1 MHTNKSIQQH
11 LTVVHK
17 TTLSSYYATYVMK
30 NKGRNESPTKTQ
42 PQDPSSEES
51 AKDKLIEAQASR
63 ILGGSKKRGH
73 KRGHEGYDLKD
84 LRVVLKRPKLYDFRS
99 EPHECTLNL
108 SVRGR
113 KRKISETLQVLD
125 SGKDFCG
132 FRPLASVFLVSQEKD
147 ETSRAW
153 KDVWI
158 AKPRES
164 VEVSADVKDPAIL
177 FKDLN
182 GTKDSG
188 FGSPGSSM
196 AGSPLHQSPSGQ
208 ETLNVTEVVTKKAL
222 TFRCSKCDKSFT
234 TYGQLKDHLMEHLK
248 KSKTTPSDVPDIK
261 PVKESLSKTNITNNS
276 SPVETTNNI
285 EMEAKNE
292 NSEEG
297 MEVEDLE
304 VDLFKSE
311 EGEDCSEGYNDDDP
325 ETGAEENYFGE
336 NMSPEEEE
344 TPEDLDASVVEL
356 EKTVDRNESPADDIE
371 EDLDAS
377 IVEVGQ
383 EEEEE
388 EAKETVQEEE
398 EGSDW
403 TDRCAYECRLCQPT
417 PSRVEG
423 KSSFTSH
430 ILSAHNYTFE
440 RYVQLQIQ

>member
-30 NKGRNESPTKTQ
+30 NMGRNESPTKTQ
-42 PQDPSSEES
+42 PKDLSSEES

-132 FRPLASVFLVSQEKD
+132 FRPLASVFLVSQEND

-164 VEVSADVKDPAIL
+164 EEVSADVKDPAIL

-208 ETLNVTEVVTKKAL
+208 ETLNVTEAVTRKAL
-222 TFRCSKCDKSFT
+222 TSRCSKCDKSFT

-276 SPVETTNNI
+276 SPTETTNNI

-292 NSEEG
+292 NGEEG

-311 EGEDCSEGYNDDDP
+311 EGEDCSEGYDDNP
-325 ETGAEENYFGE
+325 ETGAEENYFEE

-344 TPEDLDASVVEL
+344 TAEDEDLDASVVEL
-356 EKTVDRNESPADDIE
+356 EKAVDRNAADETE

-377 IVEVGQ
+377 VVEVGQ
-383 EEEEE
+383 EEE
-388 EAKETVQEEE
+388 AKEAVQEEQ
-398 EGSDW
+398 SDW

-440 RYVQLQIQ
+440 R